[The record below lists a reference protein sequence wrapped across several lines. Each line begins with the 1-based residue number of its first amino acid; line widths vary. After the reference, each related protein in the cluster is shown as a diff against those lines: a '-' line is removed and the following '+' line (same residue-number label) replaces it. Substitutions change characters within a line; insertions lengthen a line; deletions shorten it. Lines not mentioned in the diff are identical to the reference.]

1 MKINFTNV
9 FFTVRKKLPIHIMRV
24 FIFLFCLSAF
34 SISPEKGFGQ
44 TATVVI
50 DANKKVSADEV
61 FDLIMNQTDYKFIYQ
76 EGIFKNLPKIAL
88 TKGTISTKNLLERTL
103 SVGDFDFEYNSNKT
117 IIIKTKTV
125 TKTAIQNREITGT
138 IKDNKGLE
146 MAGASIVVE
155 GSNRGVVAN
164 FDGFFKITLKEGENV
179 IVISSLGY
187 KTERI
192 VVGDQTNFTITLEE
206 DFKQLDEVVL
216 IGYGTQKRE
225 NVTGAVSSIKTSDIV
240 QAATGSVGFD
250 RSLGGLV
257 KGVNVSQ
264 SSGRPGSPVSIQ
276 IRGITSPLSGVGKLN
291 QPLFVID
298 GVPFN
303 IDGLNGANPLLTLN
317 PNDIES
323 FDVLKDAA
331 ATSIYGSRGANG
343 VIIVQTKKGK
353 RNQETTVNLSYSTTL
368 AQPIKKVDVL
378 NATQYRQFYDM
389 LINNTVN
396 AMNAGQVDPFF
407 AFDLDNIGM
416 VDLDF
421 DTFQVSYGGLRDEY
435 FGTANTDWNDL
446 VFRKLAMTQQTN
458 LGISGGSEKSNY
470 SLRLGFVDQEGLTI
484 KDGIKQ
490 YTLGLSMDTNLSKKL
505 KAGATVN
512 IAHIDTKS
520 GEDDIL
526 GQYTV
531 NSSIAKARPDLPA
544 YGADGSLLGQPDY
557 AYGFETLEPNP
568 LMRLK
573 NKTKNQ
579 SYNFIGNTYLEYEP
593 IRKLK
598 LKADVNTALFYAD
611 NSTFVPKITQTDF
624 IFTPNESF
632 LAESNNL
639 VSNITTNVT
648 ANYEFKINNNN
659 FSFLAGAAWDRTN
672 FKNKSQ
678 FFTGFSDDDIL
689 INGSSAQTV
698 GSYISNRLESGLNSL
713 FSRFTYDYKNRYNAT
728 INFRTDT
735 SSKFGPENKRAY
747 FPSISASWNISNED
761 FLVNNETINTLRLRL
776 SAGKVGSTNTA
787 DFAYLQFFKTASN
800 DLYNGNTAVIP
811 SNSFPNI
818 NIGWEKTSE
827 INAGLD
833 FALFNSR
840 LRGGIDVYSR
850 KTTDALANTPIPQEL
865 GPNSYFS
872 NFVDISNRG
881 VEISLGGD
889 IIKTDDFSWTTNINW
904 SLNRNKLDKINGA
917 EINQFSLDYFIEGQP
932 VGTIK
937 GYKVVKII
945 QDQTEIDD
953 LNAASPTGYY
963 DQFSTGVG
971 DYLYEDINGDG
982 RITADDRAVIGNIQP
997 DFFGGISNTITY
1009 KNFGLSALLQYSVGG
1024 ERTWSN
1030 IPFGTLNILGENK
1043 YTEYALNT
1051 WTPENPDARYARA
1064 LYFDPSAS
1072 SRTSDRYLYD
1082 TSYLRLKNLQLFYN
1096 LDSALMKKIGVTNA
1110 KLMLTGTNLL
1120 TWTNWPGMD
1129 PETFSERGGIIDQV
1143 NNEDP
1148 YPLSK
1153 SVSFGVQLQF

>member
-88 TKGTISTKNLLERTL
+88 TKGTISTKNLLEKTL

-206 DFKQLDEVVL
+206 DFKQLEEVVL

-378 NATQYRQFYDM
+378 NATQYRKFYDM

-407 AFDLDNIGM
+407 AFDLDSQ
-416 VDLDF
+416 LL
-421 DTFQVSYGGLRDEY
+421 Y
-435 FGTANTDWNDL
+435 
-446 VFRKLAMTQQTN
+446 
-458 LGISGGSEKSNY
+458 
-470 SLRLGFVDQEGLTI
+470 RL
-484 KDGIKQ
+484 
-490 YTLGLSMDTNLSKKL
+490 
-505 KAGATVN
+505 
-512 IAHIDTKS
+512 
-520 GEDDIL
+520 
-526 GQYTV
+526 
-531 NSSIAKARPDLPA
+531 
-544 YGADGSLLGQPDY
+544 
-557 AYGFETLEPNP
+557 
-568 LMRLK
+568 
-573 NKTKNQ
+573 
-579 SYNFIGNTYLEYEP
+579 
-593 IRKLK
+593 
-598 LKADVNTALFYAD
+598 
-611 NSTFVPKITQTDF
+611 
-624 IFTPNESF
+624 
-632 LAESNNL
+632 
-639 VSNITTNVT
+639 
-648 ANYEFKINNNN
+648 
-659 FSFLAGAAWDRTN
+659 
-672 FKNKSQ
+672 
-678 FFTGFSDDDIL
+678 
-689 INGSSAQTV
+689 
-698 GSYISNRLESGLNSL
+698 
-713 FSRFTYDYKNRYNAT
+713 
-728 INFRTDT
+728 
-735 SSKFGPENKRAY
+735 
-747 FPSISASWNISNED
+747 
-761 FLVNNETINTLRLRL
+761 
-776 SAGKVGSTNTA
+776 
-787 DFAYLQFFKTASN
+787 
-800 DLYNGNTAVIP
+800 
-811 SNSFPNI
+811 
-818 NIGWEKTSE
+818 
-827 INAGLD
+827 
-833 FALFNSR
+833 
-840 LRGGIDVYSR
+840 
-850 KTTDALANTPIPQEL
+850 
-865 GPNSYFS
+865 
-872 NFVDISNRG
+872 
-881 VEISLGGD
+881 
-889 IIKTDDFSWTTNINW
+889 
-904 SLNRNKLDKINGA
+904 
-917 EINQFSLDYFIEGQP
+917 
-932 VGTIK
+932 
-937 GYKVVKII
+937 
-945 QDQTEIDD
+945 
-953 LNAASPTGYY
+953 
-963 DQFSTGVG
+963 
-971 DYLYEDINGDG
+971 
-982 RITADDRAVIGNIQP
+982 
-997 DFFGGISNTITY
+997 
-1009 KNFGLSALLQYSVGG
+1009 
-1024 ERTWSN
+1024 
-1030 IPFGTLNILGENK
+1030 
-1043 YTEYALNT
+1043 
-1051 WTPENPDARYARA
+1051 
-1064 LYFDPSAS
+1064 
-1072 SRTSDRYLYD
+1072 
-1082 TSYLRLKNLQLFYN
+1082 
-1096 LDSALMKKIGVTNA
+1096 
-1110 KLMLTGTNLL
+1110 
-1120 TWTNWPGMD
+1120 
-1129 PETFSERGGIIDQV
+1129 
-1143 NNEDP
+1143 
-1148 YPLSK
+1148 
-1153 SVSFGVQLQF
+1153 